1 MIKRLVWILAVLLI
15 SSQVAQAIDT
25 GTLSGT
31 LRIGDEVVELKE
43 VYAHFHDNAEGL
55 LDRPKEMRIVL
66 SDRPIPQ
73 ESLRGIA
80 FLPVT
85 RLARE
90 GKVVG
95 LLLQFDPKDQ
105 HRMVVTLLRKPSQ
118 PGKSLMTLSLI
129 DTEQNLFK
137 KLKISETRVEG
148 EIDYAETPKADSE
161 GLPSLSYS
169 VIFSAPRFH
178 EMPVT
183 DDLKGKA
190 AQSSPQVK
198 ILREKAKALGKGDFA
213 AVSKLTSEAAN
224 RRNEAIMEQ
233 MGDQIAAISKE
244 AAVDLEKSLKTIQRV
259 IVRGD
264 RAVVIFANK
273 GWTNFVKEGGQWK
286 SDD

>member
-25 GTLSGT
+25 GTLSGM

-105 HRMVVTLLRKPSQ
+105 HRMVVTLLRNPSQ

-148 EIDYAETPKADSE
+148 EIDYAETHKADSE

-183 DDLKGKA
+183 DYLKGKA
-190 AQSSPQVK
+190 AQSSRQVK

>member
-224 RRNEAIMEQ
+224 RRDEAIMEQ

-244 AAVDLEKSLKTIQRV
+244 ASVDLEKSLKTIQRV

-273 GWTNFVKEGGQWK
+273 GWANFVKEGGQWK

>member
-1 MIKRLVWILAVLLI
+1 M
-15 SSQVAQAIDT
+15 
-25 GTLSGT
+25 

-148 EIDYAETPKADSE
+148 EIDYAETHKADSE

-244 AAVDLEKSLKTIQRV
+244 AAVDLEKSLKTIQRA

>member
-31 LRIGDEVVELKE
+31 LRIGDEVVELRE

-105 HRMVVTLLRKPSQ
+105 HRMVVTLLRNPSQ

-148 EIDYAETPKADSE
+148 EIDYAETHKADSE

-244 AAVDLEKSLKTIQRV
+244 ASVDLEKSLKTIQRV

>member
-15 SSQVAQAIDT
+15 SSQAAQAIDT

-105 HRMVVTLLRKPSQ
+105 HRMVVTLLRNPSQ

-148 EIDYAETPKADSE
+148 EIDYAETHKADSE

-224 RRNEAIMEQ
+224 RRDEAIMEQ

-244 AAVDLEKSLKTIQRV
+244 ASVDLEKSLKTIQRV

>member
-15 SSQVAQAIDT
+15 SSQAAQAIDT
-25 GTLSGT
+25 GTLSGM

-105 HRMVVTLLRKPSQ
+105 HRMVVTLLRNPSQ
-118 PGKSLMTLSLI
+118 PGKSLMTLSLV
-129 DTEQNLFK
+129 DTESNLFK
-137 KLKISETRVEG
+137 KLKISGTRVEG

-161 GLPSLSYS
+161 DLPSLSFS
-169 VIFSAPRFH
+169 VTFSAPRFH

-183 DDLKGKA
+183 ADLKGKA

-244 AAVDLEKSLKTIQRV
+244 AAVDLEKSLKTTQRV

>member
-15 SSQVAQAIDT
+15 SSQAAQAIDT
-25 GTLSGT
+25 GTLSGM
-31 LRIGDEVVELKE
+31 LRIGDEVVELRE

-105 HRMVVTLLRKPSQ
+105 HRMVVTLLRNPSQ
-118 PGKSLMTLSLI
+118 PGKSLMTLSLV
-129 DTEQNLFK
+129 DTESNLFK
-137 KLKISETRVEG
+137 KLKISGTRVEG

-161 GLPSLSYS
+161 DLPSLSFS
-169 VIFSAPRFH
+169 VTFSAPRFH

-183 DDLKGKA
+183 ADLKGNA

-244 AAVDLEKSLKTIQRV
+244 AAVDLEKSLKTTQRV

>member
-15 SSQVAQAIDT
+15 SSQAAQAIDT

-85 RLARE
+85 KLARE

-148 EIDYAETPKADSE
+148 EIDYAETHKADSE
-161 GLPSLSYS
+161 GLPSLSFS
-169 VIFSAPRFH
+169 ATFSAPRFH

-183 DDLKGKA
+183 ADLKGKA

-224 RRNEAIMEQ
+224 RRNEVIMEQ

>member
-85 RLARE
+85 KLARE

-105 HRMVVTLLRKPSQ
+105 HRMVVTLLRNPSQ

-148 EIDYAETPKADSE
+148 EIDYAETHKADSE

-224 RRNEAIMEQ
+224 RRDEAIMEQ
-233 MGDQIAAISKE
+233 IGDQIAAISKE
-244 AAVDLEKSLKTIQRV
+244 ASVDLEKSLKTIQRV

-273 GWTNFVKEGGQWK
+273 GWANFVKEGGQWK

>member
-85 RLARE
+85 KLARE

-105 HRMVVTLLRKPSQ
+105 HRMVVTLLRNPSQ

-148 EIDYAETPKADSE
+148 EIDYAETHKADSE

-224 RRNEAIMEQ
+224 RRDEAIMEQ

-244 AAVDLEKSLKTIQRV
+244 ASVDLEKSLKTIQRV

-273 GWTNFVKEGGQWK
+273 GWANFVKEGGQWK

>member
-1 MIKRLVWILAVLLI
+1 VWILAVLLI

-25 GTLSGT
+25 GTLSGM

-105 HRMVVTLLRKPSQ
+105 HRMVVTLLRNPSQ

-148 EIDYAETPKADSE
+148 EIDYAETHKADSE

-244 AAVDLEKSLKTIQRV
+244 AAVDLEKSLKTIQRA

>member
-25 GTLSGT
+25 GTLSGM

-105 HRMVVTLLRKPSQ
+105 HRMVVTLLRNPSQ

-148 EIDYAETPKADSE
+148 EIDYAETHKADSE

-244 AAVDLEKSLKTIQRV
+244 AAVDLEKSLKTIQRA

>member
-224 RRNEAIMEQ
+224 RRDEAIMEQ

-273 GWTNFVKEGGQWK
+273 GWANFVKEGGQWK

>member
-1 MIKRLVWILAVLLI
+1 VWILAVLLI

-25 GTLSGT
+25 GTLSGM

-105 HRMVVTLLRKPSQ
+105 HRMVVTLLRNPSQ

-148 EIDYAETPKADSE
+148 EIDYAETHKADSE

-183 DDLKGKA
+183 ADLKGKA

-244 AAVDLEKSLKTIQRV
+244 AAVDLEKSLKTIQRA

>member
-169 VIFSAPRFH
+169 ATFSAPRFH

-183 DDLKGKA
+183 ADLKGKA

-213 AVSKLTSEAAN
+213 AVSKADKRSREPP
-224 RRNEAIMEQ
+224 
-233 MGDQIAAISKE
+233 G
-244 AAVDLEKSLKTIQRV
+244 
-259 IVRGD
+259 
-264 RAVVIFANK
+264 
-273 GWTNFVKEGGQWK
+273 
-286 SDD
+286 

>member
-1 MIKRLVWILAVLLI
+1 MLKKPVWILAVLLI
-15 SSQVAQAIDT
+15 SSQAAQAIDT

-31 LRIGDEVVELKE
+31 LRIGDEVVELRE

-148 EIDYAETPKADSE
+148 EIDYAETHKADSE

-169 VIFSAPRFH
+169 AIFSAPRFQ

-183 DDLKGKA
+183 ADLKGKA

-213 AVSKLTSEAAN
+213 AVSKLTSEAEN
-224 RRNEAIMEQ
+224 RRNETIMEQ

-264 RAVVIFANK
+264 RAVVIFAKK
-273 GWTNFVKEGGQWK
+273 GWANFVKEGGQWK

>member
-1 MIKRLVWILAVLLI
+1 VWILAVLLI

-105 HRMVVTLLRKPSQ
+105 HRMVVTLLRNPSQ

-148 EIDYAETPKADSE
+148 EIDYAETHKADSE

-244 AAVDLEKSLKTIQRV
+244 AAVDLEKSLKTIQRA

>member
-15 SSQVAQAIDT
+15 SSQAAQAIDT

-31 LRIGDEVVELKE
+31 LRIGDEVVELRE

-90 GKVVG
+90 GKVAG

-148 EIDYAETPKADSE
+148 EIDYAETHKADSE

-169 VIFSAPRFH
+169 AIFSAPRFH

-183 DDLKGKA
+183 SDLKGKA

-213 AVSKLTSEAAN
+213 AVSKLTSEAEN
-224 RRNEAIMEQ
+224 RRNETIMEQ

-259 IVRGD
+259 VVRGD

-273 GWTNFVKEGGQWK
+273 GWANFVKEGGQWK